1 MLYSDHSA
9 RLNPDS
15 FSASDAEFAEAIL
28 AGLSA
33 PQKSLPCRYFYD
45 DRGSRLFE
53 EITRLPE
60 YYPTRTE
67 RSVLTTYA
75 AEIANGDGDGSV
87 LVEFG
92 SGSSRKTEV
101 LLAAMPRVAA
111 YVPVD
116 VSAAALREA
125 KARLKARFPR
135 LNVQPV
141 LGDFSSKLELPA
153 NLRPRRKLGF
163 FPGST
168 IGNFERRE
176 AIALLSDFRRL
187 LSPEIRLIIGVDT
200 VKDPCILLAAYND
213 SAGVTAA
220 FNLNLLDRINH
231 TFGHAFDRDAFRHEA
246 IYDAAHSRIE
256 MHLVSR
262 RDQTVNLFGRVFRFR
277 LGETIHTE
285 NSHKYTIAGF
295 RQLAG
300 IAGWQPRRVW
310 QDAGA
315 MFSVH
320 ELAAD

>member
-1 MLYSDHSA
+1 MRYSDNTA
-9 RLNPDS
+9 RLMPAS
-15 FSASDAEFAEAIL
+15 FPASEAAFAAAVL
-28 AGLSA
+28 DGLSA
-33 PQKSLPCRYFYD
+33 SQKSLPCCYFYD

-67 RSVLTTYA
+67 LSILTAHA
-75 AEIANGDGDGSV
+75 AEIANGDGDDCV

-92 SGSSRKTEV
+92 SGSSRKTEA

-111 YVPVD
+111 YVPID
-116 VSAAALREA
+116 VSGAALREA
-125 KARLKARFPR
+125 QARLKIRFPK
-135 LNVQPV
+135 LNVQPI
-141 LGDFSSKLELPA
+141 LGDFSAKIKLPPD
-153 NLRPRRKLGF
+153 LRQRRKLGF

-176 AIALLSDFRRL
+176 AIALLSAFRQL

-200 VKDPCILLAAYND
+200 VKDPRILLAAYND

-220 FNLNLLDRINH
+220 FNLNLLDRINR
-231 TFGHAFDRDAFRHEA
+231 TFGHTIDRDAFRHEA
-246 IYDAAHSRIE
+246 IYDAARSRIE

-262 RDQTVNLFGRVFRFR
+262 CEQTVTLFGHCFHFR

-285 NSHKYTIAGF
+285 NSHKYTITGF
-295 RQLAG
+295 RQLAR
-300 IAGWQPRRVW
+300 IAGWRPRRVW
-310 QDAGA
+310 EDDRA